1 MKEHADKLKELNFDC
16 GVINSIGQVIYK
28 TRAKVIHKNVS
39 QGFKL

>member
-1 MKEHADKLKELNFDC
+1 MKEQADRLKELNFDC

-28 TRAKVIHKNVS
+28 TRVKVVHKNVS